1 MFKKYHI
8 DEICP
13 DNFLFDKEIEY
24 EGTDKERYFN
34 ENPSKTRTR
43 KNFFAM
49 TSTGKN
55 QYIDFVLEEDENFQG
70 QFGYVQKLSNDDFN
84 KYRELFVDLLGFNY
98 CDIKSLCFVEHC
110 WYDGADE
117 PDYYVEELGWLD
129 ER

>member
-43 KNFFAM
+43 KNFFTM
-49 TSTGKN
+49 PPT
-55 QYIDFVLEEDENFQG
+55 D
-70 QFGYVQKLSNDDFN
+70 
-84 KYRELFVDLLGFNY
+84 
-98 CDIKSLCFVEHC
+98 
-110 WYDGADE
+110 
-117 PDYYVEELGWLD
+117 
-129 ER
+129 